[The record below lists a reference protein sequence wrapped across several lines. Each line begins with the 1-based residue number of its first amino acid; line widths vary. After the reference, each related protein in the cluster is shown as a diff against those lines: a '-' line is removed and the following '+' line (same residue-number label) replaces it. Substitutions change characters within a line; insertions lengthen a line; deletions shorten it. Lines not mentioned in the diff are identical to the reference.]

1 MEENRAMTARDT
13 ILASIRRSL
22 GVSGREA
29 PRRKAVADRLREHPE
44 GVVPARG
51 KLAPKSRAELFRKMV
66 EAAAGSIEEVP
77 RAADVPGAVAAFLR
91 AHNLPM
97 AVRRG
102 EDPRLAAMPWQRE
115 RTLEVKQGASDGN
128 DLAAVSHAFGAV
140 AESGTLMLTSGK
152 DNPTT
157 LNFLPDTHI
166 VVVRGDRVIASYEDG
181 LDRLRAT
188 GAPAMLPRVINFI
201 TGPSRTAD
209 IEQHIE
215 LGAHGPRRLHI
226 VLVEDNQAAKRGGYD
241 EQAGAP
247 TE

>member
-1 MEENRAMTARDT
+1 MTARDT

-29 PRRKAVADRLREHPE
+29 PRRKAVADRLREHPP

-51 KLAPKSRAELFRKMV
+51 KLAPKARAELFRVMV

-77 RAADVPGAVAAFLR
+77 RAADVPAAVAAFLR

-102 EDPRLAAMPWQRE
+102 EDPRLKAMPWQRE
-115 RTLEVKQGASDGN
+115 RTLEVGEGASSGG
-128 DLAAVSHAFGAV
+128 DLTAVSHAFGAV
-140 AESGTLMLTSGK
+140 AESGTLMLVSGK

-166 VVVRGDRVIASYEDG
+166 VVVDANDIAGDYEA
-181 LDRLRAT
+181 LWRKLRERF
-188 GAPAMLPRVINFI
+188 GAGAMPRTVNWI
-201 TGPSRTAD
+201 TGPSRSAD
-209 IEQHIE
+209 IEQTLI
-215 LGAHGPRRLHI
+215 LGAHGPRRLH
-226 VLVEDNQAAKRGGYD
+226 VMVVGE
-241 EQAGAP
+241 

>member
-29 PRRKAVADRLREHPE
+29 PRRNAVAE
-44 GVVPARG
+44 
-51 KLAPKSRAELFRKMV
+51 
-66 EAAAGSIEEVP
+66 
-77 RAADVPGAVAAFLR
+77 FLR

-166 VVVRGDRVIASYEDG
+166 VVVDADDVAGDYET
-181 LDRLRAT
+181 LWRKLRERF
-188 GAPAMLPRVINFI
+188 GAGAMPRTVNWI
-201 TGPSRTAD
+201 TGPSRSAD
-209 IEQHIE
+209 IEQTLI
-215 LGAHGPRRLHI
+215 LGAHGPRRLH
-226 VLVEDNQAAKRGGYD
+226 VMVVGETECALHALPVPGPSAAR
-241 EQAGAP
+241 EP
-247 TE
+247 R

>member
-1 MEENRAMTARDT
+1 MTARDI

-51 KLAPKSRAELFRKMV
+51 KLAPKARAELFRVMV

-77 RAADVPGAVAAFLR
+77 RPADVPGAVSAFLR

-102 EDPRLAAMPWQRE
+102 EDPRLEAMPWQRG
-115 RTLEVKQGASDGN
+115 RPLQVKQGASDGN
-128 DLAAVSHAFGAV
+128 DLTAVSHALGAV
-140 AESGTLMLTSGK
+140 AESGTLILVSGK
-152 DNPTT
+152 HNPTT

-166 VVVRGDRVIASYEDG
+166 VVVGADDVAGDYET
-181 LDRLRAT
+181 LWRKLRERF
-188 GAPAMLPRVINFI
+188 GAGALPRPVNCI
-201 TGPSRTAD
+201 PAPPRSTA
-209 IEQHIE
+209 
-215 LGAHGPRRLHI
+215 
-226 VLVEDNQAAKRGGYD
+226 
-241 EQAGAP
+241 
-247 TE
+247 

>member
-1 MEENRAMTARDT
+1 MSARDT
-13 ILASIRRSL
+13 IFASIRRSL

-29 PRRKAVADRLREHPE
+29 PRRKGVADRLREHPA

-51 KLAPKSRAELFRKMV
+51 QLVRRERAELFRKMV
-66 EAAAGSIEEVP
+66 EAASGTVEEIP
-77 RAADVPGAVAAFLR
+77 RPADVPGAVAAFLR

-102 EDPRLAAMPWQRE
+102 EDPRLEAMPWTRE
-115 RTLEVKQGASDGN
+115 RTLETSKGPSSGS

-140 AESGTLMLTSGK
+140 AESGTLMLVSGK

-166 VVVRGDRVIASYEDG
+166 VVVDAADIAGDYETLWG
-181 LDRLRAT
+181 KLRERFGT
-188 GAPAMLPRVINFI
+188 GTMPRTVNWI
-201 TGPSRTAD
+201 TGPSRSAD
-209 IEQHIE
+209 IEQTLI
-215 LGAHGPRRLHI
+215 LGAHGPRRLH
-226 VLVEDNQAAKRGGYD
+226 VMVVGE
-241 EQAGAP
+241 